1 MDRKRLL
8 KNPLLWIAV
17 ALLLYLAFSSLLDS
31 NRGYTQIPTSQAI
44 QQLDSGN
51 VKSADLADK
60 EQQLKLQLASKIP
73 VNGQQ
78 VITESPANATSQI
91 YTSLINA
98 KNKTAGNQPISFS
111 TTVSQQSFLQ
121 TILIYMIPLALVVVL
136 LMGMVH

>member
-8 KNPLLWIAV
+8 RNPLLWIAV
-17 ALLLYLAFSSLLDS
+17 ALLLYLAFNSLFDS

-78 VITESPANATSQI
+78 VDQVITEYPANATSQI

-98 KNKTAGNQPISFS
+98 KNK
-111 TTVSQQSFLQ
+111 
-121 TILIYMIPLALVVVL
+121 
-136 LMGMVH
+136 